1 MTVPPPTTR
10 GAFDDVRPPERQWA
24 DGPHPDS
31 GTGTDPDEPEE
42 RTQEARAAQ
51 RELVAHTPGFIFSE
65 AASFGGS
72 LVGGA
77 QHGVSAGGSARDVF
91 LGGKTEIHHH
101 GTASASAAYVS
112 GEIPGPLLDALAG
125 VFAEGPAFAAALAR
139 LREERVL
146 VLVAPTPPAATPP
159 R

>member
-1 MTVPPPTTR
+1 MDDVPPPE
-10 GAFDDVRPPERQWA
+10 GQWPG
-24 DGPHPDS
+24 GPHPASEAGADY
-31 GTGTDPDEPEE
+31 GEPEE

-91 LGGKTEIHHH
+91 MGGKTEIHHH

-112 GEIPGPLLDALAG
+112 GRSPGSGSTRSPESSSRAPPSPPTWPGCATSASSS
-125 VFAEGPAFAAALAR
+125 FP
-139 LREERVL
+139 
-146 VLVAPTPPAATPP
+146 APTPPAATPP